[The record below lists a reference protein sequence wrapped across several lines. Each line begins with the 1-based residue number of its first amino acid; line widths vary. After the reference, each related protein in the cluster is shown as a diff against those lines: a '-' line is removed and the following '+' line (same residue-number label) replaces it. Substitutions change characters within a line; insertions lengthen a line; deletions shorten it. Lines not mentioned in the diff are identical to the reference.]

1 MSIYL
6 IWFLIGM
13 AFFIFELLS
22 PAFILFFFG
31 LGAWVTAL
39 ATAAFSDITF
49 NQQIILFSTSSIA
62 LLLLLRNYVKTIF
75 FGKQNDADNQYFN
88 EGSSIDKSAVIT
100 QTITPGSFGKIK
112 FKGTFY
118 RAKCKDNELE
128 IKVGE
133 NVNVIN
139 QGDEQGSFY
148 FVEKK

>member
-31 LGAWVTAL
+31 LGAWVTSL
-39 ATAAFSDITF
+39 ATAVFSDITF
-49 NQQIILFSTSSIA
+49 NQQIILFSTSSFA

-75 FGKQNDADNQYFN
+75 FVQQNDGNNQYSKAA
-88 EGSSIDKSAVIT
+88 SSKDKSAVIT
-100 QTITPGSFGKIK
+100 QTIEPGAFGEIK

-118 RAKCKDNELE
+118 KAKCKDNKLE
-128 IKVGE
+128 IKIGE
-133 NVNVIN
+133 NINVID
-139 QGDEQGSFY
+139 QGDEQGSFF